1 MSEHTVHSL
10 QLEYSAQSNS
20 NRGQLPLGLSPLSL
34 KNARIP
40 LLAEILEMVYSK
52 ALMSP
57 VRRMKPWKG
66 K

>member
-10 QLEYSAQSNS
+10 QLAYSAQSNS
-20 NRGQLPLGLSPLSL
+20 NRGQLLLGLSPLSL
-34 KNARIP
+34 KNARMP
-40 LLAEILEMVYSK
+40 LLAEILEMVSSK